1 VEFEGAEPA
10 LDDVSKM
17 EEITEKVRMQ
27 LGDSLEVEAAAQCLT
42 ATRFYFELESIPT
55 KYGEYHQGA
64 GYIYCRLPCKSASR
78 QELMRQLKDGS
89 ARFLLDGRPATKR
102 LDWSAS
108 DVDGIFRKRIEFKV
122 KAGMAITL
130 KWEGFQARHIS
141 GSPFSVE
148 ALINAQG
155 LNAHFGRAD
164 HKKRKRGEDIEER
177 PQRRRRV
184 RL

>member
-1 VEFEGAEPA
+1 VEFKGAELA
-10 LDDVSKM
+10 LDDVLKM

-27 LGDSLEVEAAAQCLT
+27 LGNSLKVEAAAQCLT

-55 KYGEYHQGA
+55 KYGEYHQGV

-89 ARFLLDGRPATKR
+89 ARFLLDGWPATKR

-122 KAGMAITL
+122 KAGIAITL

-141 GSPFSVE
+141 GSLFSVE
-148 ALINAQG
+148 ALINTQG

-177 PQRRRRV
+177 RQKRRRV